1 MFGTNQ
7 LADLQRRKEQLVARS
22 EANRQRLRAE
32 WQQLKLLAAWR
43 SEGLAGRWRRPL
55 WAVAVL
61 LATGLLAGRVVRR
74 PGAWIRGVSAVTR
87 FIPVALTVWRLFR
100 RKRSSS

>member
-1 MFGTNQ
+1 VFGTNQ

-32 WQQLKLLAAWR
+32 WRQLKSLASWR
-43 SEGLAGRWRRPL
+43 DEGLAGGWRRPL
-55 WAVAVL
+55 WAVAL
-61 LATGLLAGRVVRR
+61 LLGAGLLAGKVARR
-74 PGAWIRGVSAVTR
+74 PGAWIRGVSAITR
-87 FIPVALTVWRLFR
+87 FIPAALTVWRLFR